1 MKKVFTIVAVLVFVL
16 AVGSVFANDLMV
28 IADETETAPVRIAAA
43 PSKDFGH
50 VPGVDVIYD
59 VGTMLYISAFETKSA
74 GEVVGAAAGGVA
86 KEDENTKIWDNL
98 MPSGATLE

>member
-1 MKKVFTIVAVLVFVL
+1 MKKVFTIVAALVFVF

-50 VPGVDVIYD
+50 ALKPDVVYD
-59 VGTMLYISAFETKSA
+59 VGTQLYISAFEAKSA
-74 GEVVGAAAGGVA
+74 EEVIGAAAGGVA
-86 KEDENTKIWDNL
+86 KEDENTRTWDNL
-98 MPSGATLE
+98 MPRGVTLE